1 MKTEKMPNCI
11 KILYSFR
18 RIISFTVQR
27 LRFTV
32 VVQIGRAK
40 CVLGGGGKKGNTNF
54 WGNCKPNFQT
64 LYVATKI
71 HADYII
77 YDFSNRDT
85 LCTIVYKEIN
95 IWINIVV
102 RYLGRFNKS

>member
-1 MKTEKMPNCI
+1 MLYIIMLREFFCFLGIEKVKLYRYKTKRKRKKMPNCI
-11 KILYSFR
+11 KMLYSFR

-32 VVQIGRAK
+32 VVQIRRAK
-40 CVLGGGGKKGNTNF
+40 CVLGSGGKMENTNF

-71 HADYII
+71 HADYI
-77 YDFSNRDT
+77 R
-85 LCTIVYKEIN
+85 L
-95 IWINIVV
+95 
-102 RYLGRFNKS
+102 